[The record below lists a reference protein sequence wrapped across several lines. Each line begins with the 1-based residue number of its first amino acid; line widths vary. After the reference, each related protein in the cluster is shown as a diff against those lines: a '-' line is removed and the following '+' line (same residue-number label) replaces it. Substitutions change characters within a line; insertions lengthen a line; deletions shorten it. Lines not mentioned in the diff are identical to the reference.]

1 MVSRFAMRHSLGLA
15 TALWL
20 AGGTAAI
27 FCGQTQNPAMRVVRV
42 PATANPYLAGM
53 PAGTKVGDG
62 DRAPEQSPVLV
73 DLSLMDA
80 VAVTFAVSGGMEHQ
94 PGCPPF
100 CDRPD
105 GADVTRHM
113 DGPENGISN
122 IVAPYDS
129 LLGVF
134 LDDARPDKSRAPR
147 TLDFESIGMKFLSL
161 SPQLQQLFFIGSGK
175 TKKGEARRY
184 LVPKGA
190 TRLFLGT
197 MDFREWNNNTGLFQ
211 VAITVE
217 RAEALSNT
225 FSVNSG
231 ISFAKW
237 ACLPDKS
244 QCTPE
249 RPMVEARGP
258 GQYHMLL
265 PAQSEWGVSIP
276 LPAGSTY
283 TVHGAIGTV
292 CLDSGSRSTSSCN
305 GPQGTGI
312 RGGAGFLA
320 PDEGIGALVGK
331 TMDGRAWFSVNDRPG
346 DAFQNHQ
353 GYFEFDVTIQ

>member
-1 MVSRFAMRHSLGLA
+1 
-15 TALWL
+15 
-20 AGGTAAI
+20 
-27 FCGQTQNPAMRVVRV
+27 
-42 PATANPYLAGM
+42 
-53 PAGTKVGDG
+53 
-62 DRAPEQSPVLV
+62 
-73 DLSLMDA
+73 
-80 VAVTFAVSGGMEHQ
+80 MEHQ

-147 TLDFESIGMKFLSL
+147 TLDFESMGMKFLSL
-161 SPQLQQLFFIGSGK
+161 SPQLRQLFFIGSGK

-217 RAEALSNT
+217 RAEASSNT

-320 PDEGIGALVGK
+320 PDEAIGALISK